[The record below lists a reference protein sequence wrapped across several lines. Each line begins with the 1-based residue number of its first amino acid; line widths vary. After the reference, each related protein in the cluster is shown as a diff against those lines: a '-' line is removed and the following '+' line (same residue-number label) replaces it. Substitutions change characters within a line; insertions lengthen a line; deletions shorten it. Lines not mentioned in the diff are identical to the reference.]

1 MEITTK
7 ELRMQPGRIISQV
20 TNGQEFTITFRG
32 KALARLV
39 PFIDSRN
46 EKVNEDSSDLFGMW
60 KDRKDIDNI
69 DTYIRNIRQGRVF

>member
-39 PFIDSRN
+39 PLIDSGN
-46 EKVNEDSSDLFGMW
+46 EKVNKDSSDLLGMW
-60 KDRKDIDNI
+60 KDRKDI